1 MSKIINEALLAIKL
15 KELDEELS
23 RLKKHSIKGKQGKQ
37 GNPGPIGPIGEQ
49 GPQGEQ
55 GIPGLVGE
63 DGQQGEKGERGYIG
77 PIGETGPRGIRGP
90 QGAKGLQGDQGDQG
104 IPGLLGEQGEVGPAG
119 PEGPRGP
126 RGFKGEQG
134 EQGIIGF
141 TGPKGD
147 IGETGLSGPR
157 GAKGE
162 KGATGKIGPKGPKG
176 PIGPKGE
183 RGEPGKDINLK
194 DIEKLIEKQ
203 RFDNNSEYKRF
214 VSNVNKSL
222 ASLGG
227 GGEVKLRRLDDVDP
241 SALSDGKFLRYDA
254 ATDRFIGATAVTS
267 GGGTGGLIT
276 SDSSGLTVD
285 SNLSPNTS
293 DSSISLGT
301 VTRRWENLFMQNT
314 IFLRDSTDRGQP
326 KLEFAR
332 ISVEKNK
339 LVLRHPDGTRFI
351 NTRNNTNIVPGQNGN
366 YDLRFTESG
375 GHAFGVESD
384 GKLGQNEFDALGGD
398 QRTIYD
404 MNEPHGRRVVLDLNV

>member
-37 GNPGPIGPIGEQ
+37 GNPGPMGPIGEQ

-55 GIPGLVGE
+55 GIPGLAGE
-63 DGQQGEKGERGYIG
+63 EGAQGEKGERGYIG

-90 QGAKGLQGDQGDQG
+90 QGAKGIQGDQGEQG
-104 IPGLLGEQGEVGPAG
+104 IPGLIGEQGEIGPAG

-147 IGETGLSGPR
+147 IGETGPSGPR

-162 KGATGKIGPKGPKG
+162 K
-176 PIGPKGE
+176 
-183 RGEPGKDINLK
+183 GEPGKDINLK

-404 MNEPHGRRVVLDLNV
+404 LNEPHGRRVSLDLNV